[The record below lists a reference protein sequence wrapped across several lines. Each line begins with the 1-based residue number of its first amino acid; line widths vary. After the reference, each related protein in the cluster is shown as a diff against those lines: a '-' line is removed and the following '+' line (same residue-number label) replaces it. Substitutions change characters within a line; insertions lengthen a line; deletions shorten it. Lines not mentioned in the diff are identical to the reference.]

1 MSDVL
6 LLFFFL
12 RYLLVGICPN
22 LHCVC
27 AFTGSK
33 MRLRHH
39 RHGSVLVYRV
49 YASGCH
55 CPSANYLL
63 PHDGHHE
70 GRKGTVHIS
79 VFTWANMLLCE
90 HVSSAACYLKT
101 H

>member
-1 MSDVL
+1 
-6 LLFFFL
+6 
-12 RYLLVGICPN
+12 
-22 LHCVC
+22 
-27 AFTGSK
+27 

-55 CPSANYLL
+55 CPAANYLL

-70 GRKGTVHIS
+70 GRKGTVHNS
-79 VFTWANMLLCE
+79 VFMWANMSLCE